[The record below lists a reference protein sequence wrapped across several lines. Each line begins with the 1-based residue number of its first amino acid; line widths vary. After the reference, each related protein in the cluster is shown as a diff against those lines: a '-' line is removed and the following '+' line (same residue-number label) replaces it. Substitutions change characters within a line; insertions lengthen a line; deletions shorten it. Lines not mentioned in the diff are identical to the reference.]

1 MTAPLLIDAD
11 SHVTEPADVWT
22 SRVPAAHVEDVPRVV
37 RNDEGRDV
45 WLLGGVVICTVGATS
60 SAGFPGAPAA
70 RPRVF
75 EELHPGSYDAGARLR
90 YMDEV
95 GIWAQVLYPNVG
107 GFGSQQFR
115 NIPDP
120 AVQRLCIQA
129 YNDFLHEWASADP
142 RRLITVCSVPFW
154 DVAASVAEVE
164 RAAGLG
170 FRGVLFTGE
179 PQRFGLPTLGD
190 RSWDP
195 LWAAARDAGL
205 PVHFHIG
212 GGEDNIQD
220 LMTPRRPG
228 HGAAGAEAYAATNLF
243 MKNGIQCADLI
254 TSGVLAR
261 YPELR
266 FVSVESGIGWVPFV
280 LEVADYTYLG
290 ASSAARTASSG
301 DLLPSELFRRQVY
314 TTFWFEHVAPTHLLD
329 VLPVDNLLFETDF
342 PHVTCLYGNIQ
353 ETIEANLGHVTEETR
368 RKLLWENAARL
379 YRVAPPSDADMGRM
393 AAAEPGPALR
403 P

>member
-1 MTAPLLIDAD
+1 MAVPLLIDAD

-22 SRVPAAHVEDVPRVV
+22 SRVPARYADAVPRVV
-37 RNDEGRDV
+37 RNDDGRDV
-45 WLLGGVVICTVGATS
+45 WLLDDVVICTVGATS

-75 EELHPGSYDAGARLR
+75 EELHPGSYDAAARLR
-90 YMDEV
+90 YMDEA

-115 NIPDP
+115 NIADP
-120 AVQRLCIQA
+120 AVQRLCIEA

-142 RRLITVCSVPFW
+142 RRLVTVCSVPFW
-154 DVAASVAEVE
+154 DVDASVAEVE
-164 RAAGLG
+164 RAAHLG

-195 LWAAARDAGL
+195 LWAAACDAGL

-220 LMTPRRPG
+220 LMTPRRTG
-228 HGAAGAEAYAATNLF
+228 HGIAGAEAYAATNLF
-243 MKNGIQCADLI
+243 MKNGIHCADLI

-261 YPELR
+261 FPSLT

-290 ASSAARTASSG
+290 ASHADRAAGAAEE
-301 DLLPSELFRRQVY
+301 LLPSELFRRQVY

-342 PHVTCLYGNIQ
+342 PHVTCLYGNIE
-353 ETIEANLGHVTEETR
+353 ETIAANLGHVPPAVR
-368 RKLLWENAARL
+368 RKLLWENAAGL
-379 YRVAPPSDADMGRM
+379 YGIEAPADEDITRM
-393 AAAEPGPALR
+393 AGARA
-403 P
+403 

>member
-11 SHVTEPADVWT
+11 SHITEPADVWT
-22 SRVPAAHVEDVPRVV
+22 SRVPARYVDDVPRVV
-37 RNDEGRDV
+37 RSDEGKDV
-45 WLLGGVVICTVGATS
+45 WLLGGVVICTVGSTS
-60 SAGFPGAPAA
+60 TAGFPGAPAA
-70 RPRVF
+70 RPKVF
-75 EELHPGSYDAGARLR
+75 EELHPGSYDAAARLR
-90 YMDEV
+90 YMDEA
-95 GIWAQVLYPNVG
+95 GIWAQLLYPNVG
-107 GFGSQQFR
+107 GFGSQMFR
-115 NIPDP
+115 TIPDP
-120 AVQRLCIQA
+120 AVQRLCIEA

-190 RSWDP
+190 PSWDP

-220 LMTPRRPG
+220 LMTPRRAA

-261 YPELR
+261 FPELK
-266 FVSVESGIGWVPFV
+266 FVSVESGIGWLPFV
-280 LEVADYTYLG
+280 LEVADYSYLG
-290 ASSAARTASSG
+290 ASSASRAGSG
-301 DLLPSELFRRQVY
+301 ALLPSELFRRQVY
-314 TTFWFEHVAPTHLLD
+314 ATFWFERIAPTHLLD
-329 VLPVDNLLFETDF
+329 ELPLDNLLFETDF
-342 PHVTCLYGNIQ
+342 PHVTCLYGNIA
-353 ETIEANLGHVTEETR
+353 ETIEANLGHASEDVR
-368 RKLLWENAARL
+368 RKVLWDNAARL
-379 YRVAPPSDADMGRM
+379 YGIGAPAEADVVRM
-393 AAAEPGPALR
+393 AAA
-403 P
+403 